1 MKKFPNSKL
10 LFTDTD
16 SLAYEVIGHDVYEG
30 MSEMKEEFDFSEYS
44 KDHPLYSRENMKTV
58 GKFKDEC
65 MGQLMLKFI
74 GLRPKLYSFDYER
87 LAYFV
92 IDDGMEKEVDEARST
107 FSKIVRMNKNTAKD
121 VKDSVAKDLS
131 LDDYETCLTT
141 REQKEVNIKRVGS
154 SSHKIYTYIYIYTY
168 NTDKIG
174 LSAFDTKRW
183 ICDDGIHTLAFGH
196 WRTNEV

>member
-1 MKKFPNSKL
+1 MN
-10 LFTDTD
+10 D
-16 SLAYEVIGHDVYEG
+16 S
-30 MSEMKEEFDFSEYS
+30 
-44 KDHPLYSRENMKTV
+44 SRENMKTV

-92 IDDGMEKEVDEARST
+92 IDKDGMEKEVDEATST
-107 FSKIVRMNKNTAKD
+107 FYKIVQVNKNTAKG
-121 VKDSVAKDLS
+121 VKNSIAKDLS
-131 LDDYETCLTT
+131 LGDYETCLSTLK
-141 REQKEVNIKRVGS
+141 QKEVNVKRVGS
-154 SSHKIYTYIYIYTY
+154 NNHKVYTY

-183 ICDDGIHTLAFGH
+183 ICNDGTHTYAFGH
-196 WRTNEV
+196 WRTNGV